1 MSTPTSK
8 GPKLPPIAEDI
19 LEAMAGLP
27 SDFSDFP
34 RIFQDDIRPSL
45 LASEASRLKAADR
58 ARQATWIGGLIG
70 IGGVLLS
77 LLALKVP
84 QLAIVSGIAGMGIA
98 GAGRAPL
105 SRIGK
110 EAKTLIVEPIAR
122 HLALDFVPKPGPV
135 DSIYDHNRV
144 GLVPGWDRDAYE
156 DHILGNRNGIDF
168 EFFEAHL
175 EEKRTTRDSNGRTQ
189 TRWVTVFR
197 GQCIRFDFH
206 KRFFGHTLI
215 TRDAG
220 FFNFLG
226 KVSMGELER
235 ARLESPKFE
244 KAFEVYTSDQ
254 VEARFLLT
262 PDMMQRLID
271 LEDTFHGRGLRC
283 AFEGGE
289 MFIAVEGADLFEPGS
304 MFTPL
309 DNPARTRELLNDFA
323 AVFHLID
330 EVNRGRLKE
339 EEHRGDPPSD
349 GFGGPGTQS

>member
-1 MSTPTSK
+1 MTQLPDFDGIDPIIRK
-8 GPKLPPIAEDI
+8 AMEGLPP
-19 LEAMAGLP
+19 
-27 SDFSDFP
+27 DFSDFP
-34 RIFQDDIRPSL
+34 RIFQDDIRPALS
-45 LASEASRLKAADR
+45 AREASRLQLADR
-58 ARQATWIGGLIG
+58 ARKATLFGGLVG
-70 IGGVLLS
+70 VGGVLLS

-98 GAGRAPL
+98 GVGRAPL
-105 SRIGK
+105 SKFGK

-122 HLALDFVPKPGPV
+122 HLALNFVPTPGAV
-135 DSIYDHNRV
+135 NSIYDHKRV
-144 GLVPGWDRDAYE
+144 GMVPSWDRSAFE
-156 DHILGNRNGIDF
+156 DHILGNRNGVDF

-175 EEKRTTRDSNGRTQ
+175 EERRTTRDSNGRTR
-189 TRWVTVFR
+189 TRWVTVFK

-206 KRFFGHTLI
+206 KRFFGETLV

-226 KVSMGELER
+226 NMTMGELER
-235 ARLESPKFE
+235 ARLESPDFE

-262 PDMMQRLID
+262 PDMMQRLLD
-271 LEDTFHGRGLRC
+271 LEGIFHGRNLRC

-309 DNPARTRELLNDFA
+309 DNPERTRELLDDFA

-330 EVNRGRLKE
+330 EVNRGRARE
-339 EEHRGDPPSD
+339 EDERGDP
-349 GFGGPGTQS
+349 TQA